1 MVHSRFNEKET
12 NPNPH
17 INFITPLPA
26 DDSEDARQLL
36 RALAAQ
42 VRPIMKAHA
51 FTVNSLEE
59 YEHNVVFAG
68 RNWNNGETIEL
79 VLRRPG
85 GSFLPSSWLMSTLC
99 HELAHNTHM
108 NHGPAFQAL
117 WRTLR
122 NEVRQLQNRGY
133 YGDGCW
139 SAGTRLAD
147 SVVVPGSGMGLDTG
161 DLPEYIC
168 GGAQSKTRPSHLRQR
183 RGPRPPREVVA
194 SNKTGKQ
201 TAKQRKAGS
210 RVTSKYAFQGEGL
223 FLGTGDKGL
232 GYRKQA
238 HSKRARE
245 ERALAIERRTQA
257 LGHSSIPTGSST
269 SSTASTSNSGE
280 DDCLEDTGIIFE
292 SNTDRKQAL
301 LDANQDSDEFYR
313 TLSSRTAWQESQN
326 DFIYTGQGCSD
337 VVISSLD
344 ESGPI
349 TNSKSDGKRKT
360 NGFEQTAEPPTKI
373 RKKASLNMGLGRQIE
388 TKPASQKR
396 EASGMTDKGLTMS
409 RVEKRATVTWSCL
422 VCTLENQP
430 LHLACA
436 ACNTEKGRSSLNVKT
451 SSILIRKDL

>member
-17 INFITPLPA
+17 IHFITPLPA

-42 VRPIMKAHA
+42 VRPIMKTHA

-210 RVTSKYAFQGEGL
+210 RVTSKYAFQGTIVISQYVL
-223 FLGTGDKGL
+223 T
-232 GYRKQA
+232 A
-238 HSKRARE
+238 HTTPVNEHEKNELLLSKE
-245 ERALAIERRTQA
+245 ERK
-257 LGHSSIPTGSST
+257 HSDTRASPTFSATGSST

-301 LDANQDSDEFYR
+301 LDANQDSDEFFR

-326 DFIYTGQGCSD
+326 DFIFTGQGCSD

-344 ESGPI
+344 ENGPI

-360 NGFEQTAEPPTKI
+360 NGFEQSAEPPTKI
-373 RKKASLNMGLGRQIE
+373 RKKASLNMGFGRQIE

-436 ACNTEKGRSSLNVKT
+436 ACNTEKGRSSLTVKT
-451 SSILIRKDL
+451 SSILIQEDL